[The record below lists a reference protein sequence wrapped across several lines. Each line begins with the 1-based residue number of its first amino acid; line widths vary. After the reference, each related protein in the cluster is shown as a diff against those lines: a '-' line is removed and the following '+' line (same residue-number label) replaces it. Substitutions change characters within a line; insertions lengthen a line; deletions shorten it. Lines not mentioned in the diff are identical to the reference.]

1 MKKRI
6 MAVVLAAALCVVA
19 GATVLAASPDVG
31 SSSSGGSS
39 HKSSSSSSSAAVSEA
54 TKGNVNTD
62 SVNVAV
68 VAADG
73 TVSSVNLTSYSAQ
86 VNNTVAAVA
95 ASVAGSGNPG
105 EAVSSVFTAPASELF
120 KATINALG
128 GNIRM
133 VYTGGYGVKSA
144 VPTTGGKMLASV
156 GAVKGV
162 TKYAFVIL
170 TSVNA
175 DGSVEIVEGVVD
187 PATLEITGA
196 FVGTP
201 STITVSVVMAK

>member
-19 GATVLAASPDVG
+19 GATALAASSDTG
-31 SSSSGGSS
+31 SSSSK
-39 HKSSSSSSSAAVSEA
+39 KSSSSGSSAVSEA

-68 VAADG
+68 VTADG
-73 TVSSVNLTSYSAQ
+73 TVSRVNLTSYSSQ
-86 VNNTVAAVA
+86 VNNTVASVA
-95 ASVAGSGNPG
+95 ASAAASGNPG
-105 EAVSSVFTAPASELF
+105 EAVSSVLTAPASELF
-120 KATINALG
+120 KATINVLG

-133 VYTGGYGVKSA
+133 VYTGGYSVKAMAPSA
-144 VPTTGGKMLASV
+144 DGRTVANV
-156 GAVKGV
+156 GTVKGV

-170 TSVNA
+170 TSVNT

-187 PATLEITGA
+187 PVTLEILGA
-196 FVGTP
+196 FTGTP
-201 STITVSVVMAK
+201 STVTVSVIVAK